1 MNKDSIFTS
10 STDVLTGKLLVA
22 MPQLMDPRFTHAVI
36 LICGHDKQGAMG
48 LVLNR
53 LIDSITLQE
62 LLEQLNIKTPLIKE
76 EIPIHFG
83 GPVEM
88 GRGFILHSTD
98 YLHKASVKIN
108 DDMALTATVDI
119 LNEIANG
126 HGPQKKILALGYTGW
141 SAGQL
146 EAELQQNSWLVVDA
160 DSDLIFTKE
169 LELLWK
175 QALNKL
181 GVNPELLSFE
191 TGHA

>member
-1 MNKDSIFTS
+1 MNKNSIFNS
-10 STDVLTGKLLVA
+10 STDALTGKLLVA

-53 LIDSITLQE
+53 LIDSLTLQE
-62 LLEQLNIKTPLIKE
+62 LLDQLNIKAPVIKE

-98 YLHKASVKIN
+98 YLHKASVKVN
-108 DDMALTATVDI
+108 DDVALTATIDI

-126 HGPQKKILALGYTGW
+126 HGPQHKILALGYTGW

-146 EAELQQNSWLVVDA
+146 EIELHQNSWLVIEA
-160 DSDLIFTKE
+160 DLDHIFTKE
-169 LELLWK
+169 LDLLWK
-175 QALNKL
+175 KTINKI
-181 GVNPELLSFE
+181 GVDPELLSLE
-191 TGHA
+191 AGHA

>member
-1 MNKDSIFTS
+1 MNKNSIFNS
-10 STDVLTGKLLVA
+10 STDALTGKLLVA

-53 LIDSITLQE
+53 LIDSLTLQE
-62 LLEQLNIKTPLIKE
+62 LLDQLNMKVPLIKE

-108 DDMALTATVDI
+108 DDVALTATIDI
-119 LNEIANG
+119 LNEIATG
-126 HGPQKKILALGYTGW
+126 HGPHHKILALGYTGW

-146 EAELQQNSWLVVDA
+146 ETELQQNSWLVVEA
-160 DSDLIFTKE
+160 DLNLIFTKE
-169 LELLWK
+169 LDLLWK
-175 QALNKL
+175 HVLNKI
-181 GVNPELLSFE
+181 GVNPELLSLE
-191 TGHA
+191 AGHA

>member
-1 MNKDSIFTS
+1 MNKNSIFTS

-53 LIDSITLQE
+53 LIDSLTLQE
-62 LLEQLNIKTPLIKE
+62 LLDQLNIKTPLIKE
-76 EIPIHFG
+76 EMPIHFG

-108 DDMALTATVDI
+108 EDIALTATVDI
-119 LNEIANG
+119 LNEIASG

-146 EAELQQNSWLVVDA
+146 ETELQQNCWLMVEA
-160 DSDLIFTKE
+160 DLDLIFTKE
-169 LELLWK
+169 LDLLWK
-175 QALNKL
+175 QVLNKI
-181 GVNPELLSFE
+181 GVDPELLSLE
-191 TGHA
+191 SGHA

>member
-1 MNKDSIFTS
+1 MTKDSIFTS

-53 LIDSITLQE
+53 LIDSLTLQE
-62 LLEQLNIKTPLIKE
+62 LLEQLNIKMPLLKE

-98 YLHKASVKIN
+98 YLHKASVKIG
-108 DDMALTATVDI
+108 DDIALTATVDI
-119 LNEIANG
+119 LNEIASG
-126 HGPQKKILALGYTGW
+126 HGPEKKILALGYTGW

-146 EAELQQNSWLVVDA
+146 EAELQQNSWLMVDA
-160 DSDLIFTKE
+160 DLDLIFTKE

-175 QALNKL
+175 QVLKKI
-181 GVNPELLSFE
+181 GVDPELLSLE
-191 TGHA
+191 LGHA

>member
-1 MNKDSIFTS
+1 MTKDSIFTS

-53 LIDSITLQE
+53 LIDSLTLQE
-62 LLEQLNIKTPLIKE
+62 LLEQLNIKTPLLKE

-98 YLHKASVKIN
+98 YLHKASVKIS
-108 DDMALTATVDI
+108 DDIALTATVDI
-119 LNEIANG
+119 LNEIASG

-146 EAELQQNSWLVVDA
+146 EAELQQNSWLTVDA
-160 DSDLIFTKE
+160 DLDLIFTKD

-175 QALNKL
+175 QVLKKI
-181 GVNPELLSFE
+181 GIDPELLSLE
-191 TGHA
+191 SGHA

>member
-1 MNKDSIFTS
+1 MNKNSIFSS

-36 LICGHDKQGAMG
+36 LVCGHDKQGAMG

-53 LIDSITLQE
+53 LIDSLTLQE
-62 LLEQLNIKTPLIKE
+62 LLDQLNIQTPLIKE

-108 DDMALTATVDI
+108 EDIALTATVDI
-119 LNEIANG
+119 LNEIASG

-146 EAELQQNSWLVVDA
+146 ETELQQNSWLLVEA
-160 DSDLIFTKE
+160 DLDLIFTKE

-175 QALNKL
+175 QVLNKM
-181 GVNPELLSFE
+181 GIDPELLSLE
-191 TGHA
+191 SGHA